1 MTLKLMIIHNLSYQL
16 TEKKI
21 NYFYLFANLYK
32 FNDHIYLSDVGPTPL
47 LPHNQEK
54 RVWIT

>member
-1 MTLKLMIIHNLSYQL
+1 MIIHNLSYQL